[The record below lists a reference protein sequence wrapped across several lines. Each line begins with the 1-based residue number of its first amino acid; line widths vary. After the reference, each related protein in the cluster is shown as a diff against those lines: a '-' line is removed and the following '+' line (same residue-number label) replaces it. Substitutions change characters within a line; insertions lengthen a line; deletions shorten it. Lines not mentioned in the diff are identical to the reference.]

1 VALIEL
7 ETFIAAPPERCFDLA
22 LSVELHLDSTVAT
35 RERAIAGKTSGVL
48 ALGDWV
54 TWKAWHFGL
63 PLRLSVEITQHDRP
77 RSFRDE
83 MIRGP
88 LRLLRHDHRFAVVD
102 GGTLMID
109 RFQFAVLPLLDSLV
123 LTRHFRNFLTA
134 RNDLIKRTA
143 EGRTSRYH
151 VGDSRA

>member
-1 VALIEL
+1 MALIEL
-7 ETFIAAPPERCFDLA
+7 ETFIAAPSERCFDLA
-22 LSVELHLDSTVAT
+22 LSVELHLDSTAAT

-48 ALGDWV
+48 AAGDWV

-63 PLRLSVEITQHDRP
+63 PLQLSVRITQHDRP

-88 LRLLRHDHRFAVVD
+88 LRRLRHDHRFEDVD

-109 RFQFAVLPLLDSLV
+109 RFEFAVLPLLDSHV
-123 LTRHFRNFLTA
+123 LTPHFEKFLVGRNE
-134 RNDLIKRTA
+134 LIKRAA
-143 EGRTSRYH
+143 EGSTSRYE
-151 VGDSRA
+151 VGDSRV

>member
-7 ETFIAAPPERCFDLA
+7 ETFIAAPSERCFDLA
-22 LSVELHLDSTVAT
+22 LSVELHLDSTAAT

-48 ALGDWV
+48 AAGDWV

-63 PLRLSVEITQHDRP
+63 PLQLSVQITQHDRP

-88 LRLLRHDHRFAVVD
+88 LRRLRHDHRFEDVD

-109 RFQFAVLPLLDSLV
+109 RFEFAVLPLLDSHV
-123 LTRHFRNFLTA
+123 LTLHFDKLLVGRNE
-134 RNDLIKRTA
+134 LIKRAA
-143 EGRTSRYH
+143 EGSTSRYE
-151 VGDSRA
+151 VGDSRV

>member
-35 RERAIAGKTSGVL
+35 RERAITAKTSGML
-48 ALGDWV
+48 ELGGWV
-54 TWKAWHFGL
+54 TWKAWQFGL
-63 PLRLSVEITQHDRP
+63 PLPLTVEITQHDRP

-88 LRLLRHDHRFAVVD
+88 LRLLRHDHRFEVVD

-109 RFQFAVLPLLDSLV
+109 RFEFAVLPLLDSLV
-123 LTRHFRNFLTA
+123 LPRHFRKFLTE
-134 RNDLIKRTA
+134 RNDLIKRAA
-143 EGRTSRYH
+143 EGRTSRYD
-151 VGDSRA
+151 VGDSQA